1 MFHQESKFS
10 CKVSALLMSFLE
22 DLHLYMYVVEVVLIK
37 LCFVS
42 SIAALYRI
50 VRENP
55 IKHCRKIINIK

>member
-1 MFHQESKFS
+1 
-10 CKVSALLMSFLE
+10 MSFLE